1 MSKKVPQLKPSRANR
16 PRNAFDLSQRHLF
29 TASAGMLLPVMSLD
43 LMPHDHIELQ
53 ATDFMRTIPMNSA
66 AFMSMKGVYEFF
78 FVPYAQLFRGFDQ
91 LITGMNDYR
100 SSFLYDSFNKKTPVK
115 VPAVELGE
123 LAQHIAGLDKTDN
136 DLMGFPLKDDLVRLC
151 DLLGYGRFCKVDG
164 TLRNDVKVAKEKVT
178 PFRLAAYQKIYMDY
192 YRNSTYENYETKSFN
207 FDEVTKDFTAVDFVK
222 RFGQMRY
229 RNAQRDLF
237 TNIYPKPLFDL
248 PNNFDEWF
256 YQGELQI
263 TNVGKQSH
271 SVDIDLGSG
280 TQSETGGV
288 TISVA
293 DIRNAFALDKLLSI
307 TMRAGKTYAEQMA
320 AHFGIEVSEGRD
332 GRVVYCGGFDAPIQ
346 VGDVTQQAGTTAV
359 GNDTK
364 YGGYLGKVTGKA
376 IGSGSGKITFDA
388 KEHGVFMCIY
398 SLVPDMQYDSSRIDP
413 FVLKQKR
420 GDFFMP
426 EFENL
431 GMQILPSKWISD
443 VNWSA
448 STLYGWQPRY
458 SEYKTALDINHG
470 QFMDGQPLSYWS
482 VGRARSGTQDLL
494 STLSV
499 ASLKINPRWLNSV
512 FVGDYNGSEV
522 SDQIFGGCL
531 FNIQKVSDMSVDGL
545 PSV

>member
-78 FVPYAQLFRGFDQ
+78 FVPYAQLWKGFDQ
-91 LITGMNDYR
+91 LVTGMNDYR
-100 SSFLYDSFNKKTPVK
+100 SAFLATAFNKKTPNK
-115 VPAVELGE
+115 VPATDLGNLPVEL
-123 LAQHIAGLDKTDN
+123 DKLKGVDIF
-136 DLMGFPLKDDLVRLC
+136 GFPVKDGINRLF
-151 DLLGYGRFCKVDG
+151 DLLGYGRFFNIKG
-164 TLRNDVKVAKEKVT
+164 EERSEITTLSDLKVT
-178 PFRLAAYQKIYMDY
+178 PFRFAAYQKIYMDY
-192 YRNSTYENYETKSFN
+192 YRNSTFEPYETSSFN
-207 FDEVTKDFTAVDFVK
+207 FDDLVDDLRPEDFLK
-222 RFGQMRY
+222 RFCSLRY
-229 RNAQRDLF
+229 RNAQKDLF
-237 TNIYPKPLFDL
+237 TNIYPSPMFA
-248 PNNFDEWF
+248 
-256 YQGELQI
+256 
-263 TNVGKQSH
+263 
-271 SVDIDLGSG
+271 DIDVDDFILHADANATYSVSSDKD
-280 TQSETGGV
+280 TVVIDTVSVGG
-288 TISVA
+288 
-293 DIRNAFALDKLLSI
+293 IRNAFALDKLLSI

-320 AHFGIEVSEGRD
+320 AHFGIEVPEGRD

-413 FVLKQKR
+413 FVFKQRR

-431 GMQILPSKWISD
+431 GMQPLQRLWISD
-443 VNWSA
+443 KEKS
-448 STLYGWQPRY
+448 LGLLGWQARY

-470 QFMDGQPLSYWS
+470 QFMDKEPLSYWS
-482 VGRARSGTQDLL
+482 VSRGRAKDDLVTFKI
-494 STLSV
+494 S
-499 ASLKINPRWLNSV
+499 SLKINPHWLDSV
-512 FVGDYNGSEV
+512 FVGDYNGTELT
-522 SDQIFGGCL
+522 DQLFGGCL
-531 FNIQKVSDMSVDGL
+531 FNIQKVSDMSVDGM
-545 PSV
+545 PRV